1 MSNFKSEEL
10 RKIQYERRMQICQW
24 LSEHEGTHSA
34 VDLSNALGLPDDTIR
49 TNIIWLERHDLV
61 GQILQMRPQKRRRYF
76 LLKPMRDVEF
86 ELKSEHDENKSVH
99 DQWVDDEH
107 LAWMAKYRQAFVD
120 RRLRMNL
127 PIPQFTTDC

>member
-1 MSNFKSEEL
+1 MSNFRSEEL

-24 LSEHEGTHSA
+24 LHDHPGTHSA
-34 VDLSNALGLPDDTIR
+34 MDLAKALGLPDDTIR
-49 TNIIWLERHDLV
+49 TNLIWLERHDLV
-61 GQILQMRPQKRRRYF
+61 LQTLQLRPQKRRRYS
-76 LLKPMRDVEF
+76 LLKPMSEVEF
-86 ELKSEHDENKSVH
+86 DLKSEHDENRAAH

-107 LAWMAKYRQAFVD
+107 LQWMAKYRQQFVN